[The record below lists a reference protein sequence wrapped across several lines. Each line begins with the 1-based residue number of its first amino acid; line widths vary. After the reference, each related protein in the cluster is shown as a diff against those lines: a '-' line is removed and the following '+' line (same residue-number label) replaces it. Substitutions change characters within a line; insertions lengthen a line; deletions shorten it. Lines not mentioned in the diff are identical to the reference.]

1 MPAWFSKLME
11 YWKPEQPPPTTP
23 MRRPAGI
30 GSWGAIISLT
40 LEMADSVSSTAF
52 LRGASGP
59 VTTSATG
66 TAVVDIENSL
76 YRKGYGTPLG
86 STTLILAA
94 RLKRGKPL

>member
-30 GSWGAIISLT
+30 GSWVAIISLT

-66 TAVVDIENSL
+66 TAVVDMETSL
-76 YRKGYGTPLG
+76 FRKVDGTHFG
-86 STTLILAA
+86 STTLSLAA
-94 RLKRGKPL
+94 RSQRGKPL